1 MKNVESKISLKWPLI
16 NLGIAGIAFSSMVIL
31 SPVRNLTISSSYAKS
46 AASANNQAEPTSVI
60 GLPVLLNIPSIN
72 VNAKVEYLGVTP
84 QGAMDVPKGPSD
96 VAWFDL
102 GPRPGQI
109 GSSVIAGHFG
119 WKDGI
124 SAAFDNLGELQKGD
138 KIYVKDEN
146 GATTTFVVS
155 GIRKYDENQDASDV
169 FYSSDGIAH
178 LNLITC
184 EGVWNKANKSYS
196 NRVVVFTDEISI

>member
-46 AASANNQAEPTSVI
+46 AASANNQAEPTSVM